1 MWFHCCVGRPKNE
14 GRRETRFLSIR
25 DPLIKYCVADE
36 DTSFELSQGRPGLF
50 LKCVSVQLSRW
61 QCAYSSWLPWPWGAR
76 HLLRVLWITQ
86 FLSNY
91 GFLFLP
97 LLPWPSLCYMQFCVG
112 IWSLETLE
120 SCVCLQ
126 APERWG
132 VWGLTFGS
140 VFFPSDTLLLGFC
153 HCFHFLLKHQRLG
166 RVWGDVRRSSFMPDW
181 LILIHM
187 I

>member
-1 MWFHCCVGRPKNE
+1 MCCGWGHLIWALSGKA
-14 GRRETRFLSIR
+14 RFIFKVCFS
-25 DPLIKYCVADE
+25 AA
-36 DTSFELSQGRPGLF
+36 F
-50 LKCVSVQLSRW
+50 LMAVW
-61 QCAYSSWLPWPWGAR
+61 YSAWLPWPWGAR
-76 HLLRVLWITQ
+76 HLLPVLWITQ